1 MRFAASALPT
11 GRPGRIL
18 ALGIAIAI
26 PILLWFG
33 IGAPLMQW
41 HADRAAAIAGR
52 RELARHMED
61 LLAEIPDLE
70 RRASQEPKL
79 VGADSLLAGDSDA
92 IAAAALQEK
101 VQAIAAETGATVS
114 SAEIL
119 PAQELGGYRRI
130 GIRIALYARTWS
142 GLVRLLQGMEQA
154 TPKMLLG
161 ELELRAMPTRA
172 ADVDTPISATV
183 MVLAYRAA
191 TPQR

>member
-18 ALGIAIAI
+18 ALGIAVAI
-26 PILLWFG
+26 PVALWLG
-33 IGAPLMQW
+33 VGAPLMQW
-41 HADRAAAIAGR
+41 HAERAAGLAER
-52 RELARHMED
+52 RELAHHMED
-61 LLAEIPDLE
+61 LLAGIPDLQ
-70 RRASQEPKL
+70 RRASQEASV

-101 VQAIAAETGATVS
+101 VQAIAAQTGATIS

-119 PAQELGGYRRI
+119 PAQDVGGYRRI
-130 GIRIALYARTWS
+130 GLRIAVYARVWS

-154 TPKMLLG
+154 TPKMLIG

-172 ADVDTPISATV
+172 PDVDTPISATLT
-183 MVLAYRAA
+183 VLAYRAA
-191 TPQR
+191 TPAH